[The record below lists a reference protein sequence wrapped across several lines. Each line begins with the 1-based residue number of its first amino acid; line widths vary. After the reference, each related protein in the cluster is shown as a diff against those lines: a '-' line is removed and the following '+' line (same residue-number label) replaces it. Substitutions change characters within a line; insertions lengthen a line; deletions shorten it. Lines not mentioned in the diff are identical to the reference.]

1 MSLLYWIESWRTP
14 WLDAFFSVITE
25 LGGEVFFM
33 AVAIIFF
40 WCSDKGKGRASI
52 LTRVHRI

>member
-40 WCSDKGKGRASI
+40 WCSDKG
-52 LTRVHRI
+52 